1 MKITVSIHV
10 EGHGGA
16 PRTHSASQT
25 LDGAADARA
34 IRQAAIEL
42 AGGQADAML
51 AQIRRGAVEPA
62 PEPEPVES
70 LDYDDTS
77 DEETDE
83 QP

>member
-1 MKITVSIHV
+1 MKITVAIHV

-25 LDGAADARA
+25 LDGAADADT
-34 IRQAAIEL
+34 IRQAIADL
-42 AGGQADAML
+42 SDDQGDAML

-62 PEPEPVES
+62 PEPVEA
-70 LDYDDTS
+70 LDYDDDS

>member
-1 MKITVSIHV
+1 MKITVAIHV

-25 LDGAADARA
+25 LDGAADAHV

-62 PEPEPVES
+62 PEPVEA

>member
-1 MKITVSIHV
+1 MKITVAIHV

-25 LDGAADARA
+25 LDDAADADT
-34 IRQAAIEL
+34 IRQAAIDL
-42 AGGQADAML
+42 AGGQANAML

-62 PEPEPVES
+62 PEPVES

>member
-1 MKITVSIHV
+1 MKITVAIHV

-16 PRTHSASQT
+16 PRTHSAGQT
-25 LDGAADARA
+25 LDAAADAHA
-34 IRQAAIEL
+34 IRAAAIDL

-51 AQIRRGAVEPA
+51 AQIRRGAVA
-62 PEPEPVES
+62 PTPTPVEA

>member
-1 MKITVSIHV
+1 MKITVAIHV

-16 PRTHSASQT
+16 PRTHSAGRT
-25 LDGAADARA
+25 LDADADAHA
-34 IRQAAIEL
+34 IRQAVVDL
-42 AGGQADAML
+42 ADDQADAML

-62 PEPEPVES
+62 STPVES

>member
-16 PRTHSASQT
+16 PRTHSANQT

-42 AGGQADAML
+42 ADGQADAML

-62 PEPEPVES
+62 TAPVEA
-70 LDYDDTS
+70 LDYDDAS

>member
-1 MKITVSIHV
+1 MKITVAIHV

-25 LDGAADARA
+25 LDGAADAQRHPEGTPS
-34 IRQAAIEL
+34 RSCRTD
-42 AGGQADAML
+42 QADAML
-51 AQIRRGAVEPA
+51 AQIRRGAIEPA
-62 PEPEPVES
+62 PAPVES

>member
-1 MKITVSIHV
+1 MKITVAIHI

-16 PRTHSASQT
+16 PRTHSAGRT
-25 LDGAADARA
+25 LDAAADAHA

-42 AGGQADAML
+42 ASGQADAML
-51 AQIRRGAVEPA
+51 AQIRRGAVAPA
-62 PEPEPVES
+62 PEPVEG
-70 LDYDDTS
+70 LDYDDPS

>member
-1 MKITVSIHV
+1 
-10 EGHGGA
+10 
-16 PRTHSASQT
+16 
-25 LDGAADARA
+25 
-34 IRQAAIEL
+34 
-42 AGGQADAML
+42 ML

-62 PEPEPVES
+62 PAPVES